1 MSWAATWVHPKK
13 SNPLLL
19 LQRFDVDTHGK
30 DPNVDESTLVG
41 TGTAARG
48 ALDLDTFW
56 EGLEREDAADGL
68 SKVTGVARSL
78 EADEIGSED
87 TME

>member
-1 MSWAATWVHPKK
+1 MGANMGPFHKEL
-13 SNPLLL
+13 NPLLL

-30 DPNVDESTLVG
+30 DPDDDESTLVG

-48 ALDLDTFW
+48 VLDLDAFW
-56 EGLEREDAADGL
+56 EGLERKDPADGL
-68 SKVTGVARSL
+68 PEVTGVARSL
-78 EADEIGSED
+78 EADEIGSEE